1 MNHAVALDFVT
12 LGVLP
17 TKIFAGQA
25 IGSLFAI
32 VIAVFSGAMI
42 YKE

>member
-12 LGVLP
+12 LGVFP
-17 TKIFAGQA
+17 TKIIAGQA

-32 VIAVFSGAMI
+32 VIAVLSGAMI